1 MSSIMNDI
9 KELQVKQVR
18 SAQEVEL
25 AKLTDKQRHMIQ
37 LSAEMPYNP
46 ELTVIGICNEVG
58 ITKPTYYAWKSKYAD
73 LIGSMQ
79 TENMSKLRP
88 KILESVAQLLHSSQA
103 SNVKVGA
110 ELLMR
115 LEAKA
120 EQEANGNSY
129 DKQMRA
135 LVVATSV
142 IMQALD
148 VKDLNDATTFVRLFA
163 ECAVDHMVRQEVK
176 VPNMSLDKLRDV
188 ILEELAL

>member
-1 MSSIMNDI
+1 
-9 KELQVKQVR
+9 
-18 SAQEVEL
+18 
-25 AKLTDKQRHMIQ
+25 
-37 LSAEMPYNP
+37 
-46 ELTVIGICNEVG
+46 
-58 ITKPTYYAWKSKYAD
+58 
-73 LIGSMQ
+73 
-79 TENMSKLRP
+79 
-88 KILESVAQLLHSSQA
+88 
-103 SNVKVGA
+103 
-110 ELLMR
+110 MR